1 MNKKQKKYVMAGILG
16 LGLYSTYRM
25 SQSGLGALGFLTL
38 PYEYSPSA
46 PSSSYSYNPRPNFN
60 EYSYDPYP
68 VKFASDNRSPFEE
81 GYSQIPSFSS
91 QMDDDAFFNMVRQI
105 SETDGKD
112 IIQNATAFTSTPT
125 IMPGASLKDLRNVK
139 SQVSNA
145 ASSGRLTSDQKAYL
159 GMIAMALSERIIAL
173 TPADETSAI
182 GGIF

>member
-46 PSSSYSYNPRPNFN
+46 PSSSYSYNPTPSFN
-60 EYSYDPYP
+60 EYSYP
-68 VKFASDNRSPFEE
+68 VKFTSDNRSPFEE
-81 GYSQIPSFSS
+81 GYYENQIPSFSS
-91 QMDDDAFFNMVRQI
+91 QMDNDAFFNMVRQI

-112 IIQNATAFTSTPT
+112 IIQNATAFTSEPT

-145 ASSGRLTSDQKAYL
+145 ASSPRLTSDQKAYL

-173 TPADETSAI
+173 TPADDTSAI